1 MIILAFEINIKD
13 EAIISND
20 IKRIGR
26 YVSFITNEKVMRN
39 QFTETV
45 NDSVFNNI
53 VSFHPRDGTH
63 RVLAIKEDGD
73 NILLLWWFCYRNP
86 IKLCA

>member
-1 MIILAFEINIKD
+1 MKIFEIDIKD

-20 IKRIGR
+20 VKRIGR
-26 YVSFITNEKVMRN
+26 YVILLTIEKVMRN

-45 NDSVFNNI
+45 NDSDFNNK

-73 NILLLWWFCYRNP
+73 NVLLL
-86 IKLCA
+86 